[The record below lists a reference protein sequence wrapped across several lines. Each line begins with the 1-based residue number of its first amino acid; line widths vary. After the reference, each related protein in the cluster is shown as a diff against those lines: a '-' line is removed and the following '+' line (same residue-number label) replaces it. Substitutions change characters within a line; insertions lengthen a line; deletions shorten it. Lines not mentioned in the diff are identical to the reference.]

1 MVLGQFLCSPMLWG
15 LIVSFSEE
23 FVFLYQPTKLH
34 MDEWGFSILRPFHQ
48 YYNYIGTLKGDRG
61 DNDKGACNGASFMS
75 LDA

>member
-1 MVLGQFLCSPMLWG
+1 
-15 LIVSFSEE
+15 
-23 FVFLYQPTKLH
+23 

-48 YYNYIGTLKGDRG
+48 YYNYIGMLKGDRG